1 MSVIFNVEDSNK
13 KIEVFTTRPDTI
25 FGVLFLLLR
34 LSTKTYLNFYHLN
47 HKSEIE
53 NYIDKV
59 SKNLREKD
67 YLM

>member
-25 FGVLFLLLR
+25 FGVSFLTIAPEYKDISEF
-34 LSTKTYLNFYHLN
+34 LSFD

-59 SKNLREKD
+59 SKNPREKD